1 MFDGAVIQNVFSNLH
16 KTDDIENTVQQRQQA
31 YRNHGKAHR
40 TDNQSKDKKHHSVLH
55 RIGHDCQRHEQEQA
69 SRQTEYFS

>member
-16 KTDDIENTVQQRQQA
+16 KADNIENTVQQRQHT
-31 YRNHGKAHR
+31 YRNHWKANR
-40 TDNQSKDKKHHSVLH
+40 TDNQGKDKKHHSVLH
-55 RIGHDCQRHEQEQA
+55 RIGHDCQRREQEQA